1 MDEFEI
7 FFQPDG
13 RRVKVKQGT
22 SILEAANASG
32 LDIHSVCASNGTCG
46 KCKVIINDQ
55 VSVQEPTSQER
66 KKLSEEELDK
76 DNFRL
81 GCQVKVNSDI
91 VVLIPESSRTKSQK
105 LQTEGISIDIPV
117 DPIVRKYLVKF
128 SDNEIDNDVS
138 LIDKLNT
145 YLLENYNLSD
155 LSCNPSILGSLKSK
169 TLDISEQITITIYG
183 NSEIIELEQGD
194 TTNRLYGYAVDIGT
208 TKLAGYLVDLTS
220 GEVIV
225 ADGLINPQVSFGGD
239 VISRISY
246 NDPHKLHETIK
257 KGLNKLLTNLIQK
270 SKIKRKDIYELV
282 AVGNTC
288 MHHLFLDL
296 EVKQLGSAPFTP
308 VIRKQLITDNNNFGI
323 GINENGKIYTMP
335 VISGFIGSDTLAV
348 ILASE
353 IYKGDELC
361 MIVDVGTN
369 TEIVLGNKNRLL
381 TCSCAS
387 GPALEGA
394 HIKFGMRATTGAIS
408 SIKID
413 PKTFEPIIE
422 TIDNAKPRGICG
434 SAILDIPAQLLLAK
448 ILTPESR
455 YREDFYTERVR
466 EVENWYEYVLVWGKD
481 SYTGDDITI
490 SQKDVQ
496 EIILAKAAIHTGTE
510 ILIQEFGVNE
520 KDIDKFLIAGAF
532 GSHID
537 IDNARVAGVFPEI
550 ELDKIQTIGNAAGTG
565 SRMCLL
571 SKPMREIAELFEY
584 VEYIDLA
591 AQTNFHDVFV
601 KSLYLP
607 YEDLSRYP
615 QTSELLKE
623 VGNYPE

>member
-1 MDEFEI
+1 MDEYEI

-13 RRVKVKQGT
+13 RRVKVKQGS

-32 LDIHSVCASNGTCG
+32 LDIVSVCASNGTCG
-46 KCKVIINDQ
+46 KCKVIISNEDEPQ
-55 VSVQEPTSQER
+55 PLTKQEH
-66 KKLSEEELDK
+66 KVLSKEEIEK

-81 GCQVKVNSDI
+81 ACQVKINNNL
-91 VVLIPESSRTKSQK
+91 VVLIPESSRTEGQK
-105 LQTEGISIDIPV
+105 LQTEGIITNIPL
-117 DPIVRKYLVKF
+117 DPIVKKYFVQF
-128 SDNEIDNDVS
+128 SDDDSDNTF
-138 LIDKLNT
+138 IDKLNM
-145 YLLENYNLSD
+145 YLSDSFNLSNLTYNSS
-155 LSCNPSILGSLKSK
+155 LSQTIDSLAVDPS
-169 TLDISEQITITIYG
+169 SEVTITIYNESEVIEIDQG
-183 NSEIIELEQGD
+183 N
-194 TTNRLYGYAVDIGT
+194 TTDKIYGYAVDIGT
-208 TKLAGYLVDLTS
+208 TKLAGYLVDLTN
-220 GEVIV
+220 GEVVV

-246 NDPHKLHETIK
+246 KDPHQLHETIK
-257 KGLNKLLTNLIQK
+257 KGLNQLLENLTQK
-270 SKIKRKDIYELV
+270 SGIVPENIYEMV

-296 EVKQLGSAPFTP
+296 EVKQLGAAPFTP
-308 VIRKQLITDNNNFGI
+308 IIRKQIVTDNSKFGMN
-323 GINENGKIYTMP
+323 INRNGKVYTCP

-353 IYKGDELC
+353 IYKSEELS
-361 MIVDVGTN
+361 MIIDVGTN
-369 TEIVLGNKNRLL
+369 TEIVLGNKDRLI

-413 PKTFEPIIE
+413 PNTYEPIYE

-455 YREDFYTERVR
+455 YNEDFYTDRVR
-466 EVENWYEYVLVWGKD
+466 AVDNWYEYVLVWGKD
-481 SYTGDDITI
+481 SYTGEDITI

-510 ILIQEFGVNE
+510 ILMQVFGVNE
-520 KDIDKFLIAGAF
+520 KDIDRFLIAGAF

-537 IDNARVAGVFPEI
+537 IDNARIAGVFPEI
-550 ELDKIQTIGNAAGTG
+550 ELEKIQTIGNAAGTG
-565 SRMCLL
+565 SRMCLT

-591 AQTNFHDVFV
+591 SQPSFNDVFV

-607 YEDLSRYP
+607 YEDLDRYP
-615 QTSELLKE
+615 ITSKILKE
-623 VGNYPE
+623 IGNYPEL